1 MNKIV
6 REHYP
11 VSKLPEELREQF
23 VGFETVSI
31 VTEDKEDLAGLASVD
46 AFERKYEEH
55 LRNIVECGPIDI
67 EAFRGRVTIEEAVAR
82 VRALRDE
89 WDD

>member
-1 MNKIV
+1 MNRIV

-11 VSKLPEELREQF
+11 VERLPEDLRAGWS
-23 VGFETVSI
+23 VGQTVTI
-31 VTEDKEDLAGLASVD
+31 TVEEDRPQLQDINAQIDEI
-46 AFERKYEEH
+46 
-55 LRNIVECGPIDI
+55 LRNPTPMTFA
-67 EAFRGRVTIEEAVAR
+67 EARRHAGARTTSSEEAVAR